1 MFYTQIQS
9 CILKQYKDGIKGKDK
24 ETENEFVFKLYF
36 ETEYYM
42 TLSSLFIQA
51 LQIISICSL
60 EDSE

>member
-36 ETEYYM
+36 EMEYYM
-42 TLSSLFIQA
+42 TLSSLFI
-51 LQIISICSL
+51 
-60 EDSE
+60 